1 MNTYANVIWE
11 QKGAWRDGVINLFPR
26 LRSEGRRKCQRNTK
40 KVCVCVLNPLRSA
53 AFVEELSWI
62 VCSFCLFSVT
72 HRLTNISS
80 TSVLLTHTRSDLLVC
95 NFPLLQWQVSV
106 PMFSW
111 QPVFTSSGYCIYIT
125 YIYSV
130 CLCVEL
136 METDMRADMDTEL
149 CCTGPCGLTQQ
160 QG

>member
-1 MNTYANVIWE
+1 MNTYANGIWE

-80 TSVLLTHTRSDLLVC
+80 TSVLHTHTHTQICWCIIFLYFSGRSAYPCSRDSLCLH
-95 NFPLLQWQVSV
+95 PR
-106 PMFSW
+106 
-111 QPVFTSSGYCIYIT
+111 GIYIT
-125 YIYSV
+125 YIYSA